1 MKLNVKLY
9 LLIGGTVVLAFIAF
23 GYFMYNYQKNAIDA
37 SYQEAIQEYLN
48 NYTQMINLEIESK
61 RKSVTVAMNLA
72 SNYFNSLGSINET
85 TEQVKVGEQ
94 VVNKWIIA
102 GKPIQNNF
110 EIVDKIKGFGV
121 HASTIFQK
129 TPKGYLR
136 ISTNVITKEG
146 KRAVGTF
153 IPFDSPVAQAIEKG
167 ERYIGR
173 DWVVDSW
180 YITAYEPIR
189 VNGVIKG
196 ILFVGEPEINYTA
209 LSEDFKTK
217 KYFGSGYPYIVDD
230 KGVLTAH
237 PESVGLDVSKYDF
250 TQEMLKNKNGTV
262 VYEWKGREKTQHYR
276 YIEPIKSI
284 ISIGYYNDDY
294 EAIFSKLRTTII
306 VLVLIALAVV
316 VGIIF
321 SIVRSVMKQLGA
333 DPKEVQEIANK
344 VAEGDFS
351 MNINLKQGDTN
362 SLLASMN
369 KMVHTIKT
377 MVQDVQ
383 KLGNSATE
391 GKLDIRADAT
401 KFHGE
406 YKKLVQGLNSTLDA
420 IIGPLN
426 VAAEYIDRI
435 SKGDVPPKIIDEYKG
450 DFNEIKNNINQCIDA
465 INLLIK
471 DTYDLA
477 EHATNGRLNER
488 AKAERHQGDF
498 RRLVQGINSTLDR
511 LVGLID
517 NMPIPVRIV
526 DKNNNV
532 LYENQNKL

>member
-136 ISTNVITKEG
+136 ISTNMITKEG

-196 ILFVGEPEINYTA
+196 ILFVGEPEINYQG

-217 KYFGSGYPYIVDD
+217 KYFGSGYPYIVDEE
-230 KGVLTAH
+230 GVVTAH
-237 PESVGLDVSKYDF
+237 PQSVGLSIAEYDF
-250 TQEMLKNKNGTV
+250 FKEMKEKKNGFV
-262 VYEWKGREKTQHYR
+262 VYDWKGREKTQYFR
-276 YIEPIKSI
+276 YLEPIKSFI
-284 ISIGYYNDDY
+284 TVGWYTEDY
-294 EAIFSKLRTTII
+294 EAIFSELRTTIFI
-306 VLVLIALAVV
+306 AVLFALAVV
-316 VGIIF
+316 IGIIF
-321 SIVRSVMKQLGA
+321 IIVRSVMKQLGA

>member
-1 MKLNVKLY
+1 
-9 LLIGGTVVLAFIAF
+9 
-23 GYFMYNYQKNAIDA
+23 
-37 SYQEAIQEYLN
+37 
-48 NYTQMINLEIESK
+48 
-61 RKSVTVAMNLA
+61 
-72 SNYFNSLGSINET
+72 
-85 TEQVKVGEQ
+85 
-94 VVNKWIIA
+94 
-102 GKPIQNNF
+102 
-110 EIVDKIKGFGV
+110 
-121 HASTIFQK
+121 
-129 TPKGYLR
+129 
-136 ISTNVITKEG
+136 
-146 KRAVGTF
+146 
-153 IPFDSPVAQAIEKG
+153 
-167 ERYIGR
+167 
-173 DWVVDSW
+173 
-180 YITAYEPIR
+180 
-189 VNGVIKG
+189 
-196 ILFVGEPEINYTA
+196 
-209 LSEDFKTK
+209 
-217 KYFGSGYPYIVDD
+217 
-230 KGVLTAH
+230 
-237 PESVGLDVSKYDF
+237 
-250 TQEMLKNKNGTV
+250 
-262 VYEWKGREKTQHYR
+262 
-276 YIEPIKSI
+276 
-284 ISIGYYNDDY
+284 
-294 EAIFSKLRTTII
+294 
-306 VLVLIALAVV
+306 
-316 VGIIF
+316 
-321 SIVRSVMKQLGA
+321 
-333 DPKEVQEIANK
+333 
-344 VAEGDFS
+344 
-351 MNINLKQGDTN
+351 LKQGDTN

>member
-1 MKLNVKLY
+1 
-9 LLIGGTVVLAFIAF
+9 
-23 GYFMYNYQKNAIDA
+23 
-37 SYQEAIQEYLN
+37 
-48 NYTQMINLEIESK
+48 MINLEIESK

-173 DWVVDSW
+173 AWVVDSW

-217 KYFGSGYPYIVDD
+217 KYFGSGYPYIVDEE
-230 KGVLTAH
+230 GVLTAH
-237 PESVGLDVSKYDF
+237 PQSVGLSIAEYDF
-250 TQEMLKNKNGTV
+250 FKEMKEKKNGFV
-262 VYEWKGREKTQHYR
+262 VYDWKGREKTQYFR
-276 YIEPIKSI
+276 YLEPIKSFI
-284 ISIGYYNDDY
+284 TVGWYTEDY
-294 EAIFSKLRTTII
+294 EAIFSELRTTIFI
-306 VLVLIALAVV
+306 AVLFALAVV
-316 VGIIF
+316 IGIIF
-321 SIVRSVMKQLGA
+321 IIVRSVMKQLGA

-391 GKLDIRADAT
+391 GKLDVRADAT
-401 KFHGE
+401 KFQGE
-406 YKKLVQGLNSTLDA
+406 YKQLVQGLNSTLDA

-435 SKGDVPPKIIDEYKG
+435 SKGDVPPKIVDEYKG

>member
-9 LLIGGTVVLAFIAF
+9 TFIGGIVVIAF
-23 GYFMYNYQKNAIDA
+23 VVFGFYVYNFQKEVIDKT
-37 SYQEAIQEYLN
+37 YKETIEEYLN

-173 DWVVDSW
+173 AWVVDSW

-217 KYFGSGYPYIVDD
+217 KYFGSGYPYIVDEE
-230 KGVLTAH
+230 GVLTAH
-237 PESVGLDVSKYDF
+237 PQSVGLSIAEYDF
-250 TQEMLKNKNGTV
+250 FKEMKEKKNGFV
-262 VYEWKGREKTQHYR
+262 VYDWKGREKTQYFR
-276 YIEPIKSI
+276 YLEPIKSFI
-284 ISIGYYNDDY
+284 TVGWYTEDY
-294 EAIFSKLRTTII
+294 EAIFSELRTTIFI
-306 VLVLIALAVV
+306 AVLFALAVV
-316 VGIIF
+316 IGIIF
-321 SIVRSVMKQLGA
+321 IIVRSVMKQLGA

-391 GKLDIRADAT
+391 GKLDVRADAT
-401 KFHGE
+401 KFQGE

-435 SKGDVPPKIIDEYKG
+435 SKGDVPPKIVDEYKG

-532 LYENQNKL
+532 LYENNIKL